1 MSDAA
6 EWYYLDD
13 SQARGPLS
21 SSELAEKIQRGSLS
35 PTTQVAQA
43 GWSSWLP
50 ASEALP
56 GLIGASPASNDRQ
69 DNVEPAPS
77 VEQPTYAVR
86 VQCIS
91 GPDSGRA
98 YIIGD
103 SESSLGRVSG
113 VGQNDPQVGE
123 IHVILKWQD
132 NALHFR
138 TLDGLKL
145 KVAGIEKTQGV
156 LSNGQSFELGA
167 STWQVGTAPVE
178 LTSLLRSLGARL
190 NRLTTPE
197 KLEGFSLSA
206 MFSDVFKG
214 RKPGEREDYLAVGT
228 AKTTPPLEEVQTGWP
243 RPWFFMRVLIFML
256 ALYLV
261 MSKTIE
267 WFGNPRMVPG
277 LIVLGSFAVPLATA
291 VLFWELNTP
300 RNVSFVQVL
309 MLVCLG
315 GAISLFVTHVVGDI
329 ATLGWLGHAGAGIEE
344 EIAKLLAVVI
354 VVNNRRYKYI
364 LNGLVFGAAVG
375 CGFAAL
381 ETAGYS
387 LYNGF
392 LRDSFRYLLAHP
404 EILSTINTANADS
417 LNSLVDAASQQ
428 GYSSMFGIIEFR
440 SYLAPF
446 GHIAW
451 TAISAGAL
459 WQVKGAKAFNL
470 KMLVDARFLRIF
482 SIPVILHMLWDT
494 PILNFNGVL
503 FYAKYVALGVVA
515 WYMAFV
521 LVQQGLRQ
529 IRAAQLAQL
538 RTDFDQ
544 TREILSTTTTG
555 MGALDLTR

>member
-1 MSDAA
+1 MAA
-6 EWYYLDD
+6 CIR
-13 SQARGPLS
+13 S
-21 SSELAEKIQRGSLS
+21 
-35 PTTQVAQA
+35 
-43 GWSSWLP
+43 
-50 ASEALP
+50 
-56 GLIGASPASNDRQ
+56 
-69 DNVEPAPS
+69 S
-77 VEQPTYAVR
+77 VEFALWFT
-86 VQCIS
+86 
-91 GPDSGRA
+91 GRA
-98 YIIGD
+98 
-103 SESSLGRVSG
+103 ESSRSRTFPRAARVRHQSALHLRTRRRQSLHHRSIRIIVGARFRSRPKRSASG
-113 VGQNDPQVGE
+113 GE
-123 IHVILKWQD
+123 SRLLRWQD

-138 TLDGLKL
+138 TLDGSKL
-145 KVAGIEKTQGV
+145 KVGGIETTQGA

-178 LTSLLRSLGARL
+178 LTSLLRSLAARL
-190 NRLTTPE
+190 NKLTTPE

-206 MFSDVFKG
+206 MFSEVFKG
-214 RKPGEREDYLAVGT
+214 RKPGELEDYFAVGT
-228 AKTTPPLEEVQTGWP
+228 AKTTPPLEEVETGWP
-243 RPWFFMRVLIFML
+243 KPWFFMRVLIFML

-315 GAISLFVTHVVGDI
+315 GVISLFVTHVVGDI
-329 ATLGWLGHAGAGIEE
+329 ATLGWLGHASAGIEE
-344 EIAKLLAVVI
+344 EVAKLLAVII
-354 VVNNRRYKYI
+354 VVNNTRYKYI

-392 LRDSFRYLLAHP
+392 LRDSFRFLLGHLD
-404 EILSTINTANADS
+404 ILQHINPASPDALNA
-417 LNSLVDAASQQ
+417 LVDAASQQ
-428 GYSSMFGIIEFR
+428 GYASMFGIIEFR

-451 TAISAGAL
+451 TAIAAGAL
-459 WQVKGAKAFNL
+459 WQVKGAKRFRV
-470 KMLVDARFLRIF
+470 KMLVAPSFLRKF
-482 SIPVILHMLWDT
+482 SVPVLLHMLWDT

-503 FYAKYVALGVVA
+503 FYGKYVALGVIA

-529 IRAAQLAQL
+529 IRGAQLAQAQ
-538 RTDFDQ
+538 TDFAQ
-544 TREILSTTTTG
+544 TRDILSTTTG
-555 MGALDLTR
+555 IGALDLAR